1 VDRLFLDANILFS
14 AAYRPDAGLIR
25 LWRMR
30 GVTLCSSHYAVEEA
44 RINLGDEKQWER
56 LRRLSERLE
65 LFDPAVQ
72 RLPVEIRLPEKDVP
86 ILLAAMEARASHLL
100 TGDVR
105 HFGVYFGKKISGIMV
120 LPPGDYL
127 KSHS

>member
-1 VDRLFLDANILFS
+1 MDRLFLDANILFS